1 MDDCSQARE
10 TRAEFGRQR
19 SSLGAIQ
26 TRMVG
31 VLSLYIRSLARCA
44 TDDVFRHGPGHQRC
58 PVDDP

>member
-1 MDDCSQARE
+1 MDGCSQARE

-31 VLSLYIRSLARCA
+31 VLS
-44 TDDVFRHGPGHQRC
+44 T
-58 PVDDP
+58 